1 MLDKKWGQGYTSNE
15 ARFGLIMSV
24 TITTVSP
31 RIAVQDADD
40 PFKKYWLAIL
50 LGFAFTG
57 LWLLMP
63 LMGERAIGSA
73 SVNTTKP
80 KIDENAEQ
88 ALTPILD
95 DGPNLSMDGAGA
107 KKKITEDGYAGSML
121 YTAPEE
127 EAPADATAAASASA
141 AGGKTLASE
150 LKSVSSGK
158 SDGNGGWGDKVA
170 QRGFNSPKLSGS
182 SLGGLGKASG
192 GSAASAGGGMGAF
205 GSKNSQIGYAGT
217 KGLPSGAMD
226 GEKAAAA
233 GSRGVAALRSAA
245 AAAQAAAANR
255 SGDGATN
262 SLAKAFDG
270 AKSQNSITGGLGNA
284 VGASY
289 EMLDAAPVN
298 LKLSDPKLN
307 EKELEEPPSAEAPPD
322 PKSAPNIGADM
333 AMSIVGM
340 AIGGAIGGVAGGM
353 VAQMIT
359 SALQKTA
366 DFQREKAEADAK
378 YELAKANNRMG
389 RR

>member
-1 MLDKKWGQGYTSNE
+1 
-15 ARFGLIMSV
+15 MSV

-80 KIDENAEQ
+80 KVDESAEQ
-88 ALTPILD
+88 ALTPVLD
-95 DGPNLSMDGAGA
+95 AGPNLSMEGAGA
-107 KKKITEDGYAGSML
+107 KKKVTEDGYAGSML
-121 YTAPEE
+121 YQAPEE
-127 EAPADATAAASASA
+127 EAPADAAASASA
-141 AGGKTLASE
+141 TSGGKTLAAE
-150 LKSVSSGK
+150 LKSVSAGK

-192 GSAASAGGGMGAF
+192 GRSSAAAGAGLGAF

-217 KGLPSGAMD
+217 KGLPGGEMD
-226 GEKAAAA
+226 AEKAAAA

-245 AAAQAAAANR
+245 QAAQAAAANR

-270 AKSQNSITGGLGNA
+270 AKSQNSITGGLGA
-284 VGASY
+284 SVAGSY

-307 EKELEEPPSAEAPPD
+307 EKELEEPPAAEAPPD

-333 AMSIVGM
+333 AMSMVGM
-340 AIGGAIGGVAGGM
+340 VIGGAIGGVAGGM